1 MEAKLVVVV
10 LQGRVE
16 LVRSVDAAPIDDHH
30 DLFAGG
36 AEGRHHLVDILAQ
49 LLGIKVWD
57 DFIEDFRSALLDGA
71 DDTEQH
77 AAGDPAPRAVLPPR
91 LPFAT
96 FFLFDLA
103 LGQRACGQ
111 AISLGAAPPAQPGQG
126 KAPHDRFV
134 FIEQDDLTATCPV
147 LQGGEFQRAI
157 GEISW
162 GGFEPS
168 SGTAVAQRIFF
179 KTQRTLS
186 RPS

>member
-16 LVRSVDAAPIDDHH
+16 LVRSVEAAPIDDHH

-57 DFIEDFRSALLDGA
+57 DFIEDFRSAILDGA

-77 AAGDPAPRAVLPPR
+77 AAGDPAPRAVLHPC
-91 LPFAT
+91 LSFAT
-96 FFLFDLA
+96 FFLCDLA
-103 LGQRACGQ
+103 LVPRARGQ
-111 AISLGAAPPAQPGQG
+111 AIPLGAAPPAQPGEG
-126 KAPHDRFV
+126 KTPHDRVV

-157 GEISW
+157 GEISRR
-162 GGFEPS
+162 GFEPS
-168 SGTAVAQRIFF
+168 SGTAGA
-179 KTQRTLS
+179 
-186 RPS
+186 